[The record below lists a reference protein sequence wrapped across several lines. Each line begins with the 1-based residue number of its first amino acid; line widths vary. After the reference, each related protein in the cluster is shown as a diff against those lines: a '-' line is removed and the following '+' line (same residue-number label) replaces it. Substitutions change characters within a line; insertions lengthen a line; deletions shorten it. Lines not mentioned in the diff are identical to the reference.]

1 MAEHFSKALAQ
12 DEIARARR
20 IASFFNHP
28 DRTQRHRALEQLVG
42 MGEAGVPALVEA
54 LASDER
60 LMRAGAL
67 RALMRVRSPESL
79 PGLMG
84 YLEKH
89 QTEIGDNRA
98 FAMQGISAAVSPEV
112 EGLSQLFFFLQ
123 AYLDDPDHFVRAYAH
138 EALGRLGDARAL
150 PLVERGTRDKEPFVA
165 EKAVVALGAL
175 ATAPVRTAGADM
187 LMSREEVGFALQ
199 SGESARRSIGMNELL
214 RRTGEGED
222 MTGLVSGLLLGPNR
236 IGRQSALEA
245 ISRLKDPRLLPLTLQ
260 ALKSPNADDD
270 LRSRALRAVSAY
282 GPEICHSAMS
292 MDERADLLDRIKRWL
307 VGPDLFVRSSS
318 VAALGSL
325 QGRES
330 LELLLRAAHDENSW
344 VRGDAVGAL
353 SHWAGERLVPYLDKL
368 ARLATHA
375 LTHMPKAVTGAGGD
389 GAGSQKDLVA
399 LQERLLGM
407 LIETSAAKEEGD
419 EGVVLAGF
427 AALAAGTARI
437 RLMGLEVL
445 SIQVSRGHRPRLT
458 DGQVRLLAAALTS
471 SRRDILL
478 SAVEILEAWLPV
490 GSGAA
495 TADLIALLRH
505 GDEALALRV
514 VPLLGIAGDIEAR
527 GVLMSLSNNDNARIA
542 EAAQRALQAPLRAPR

>member
-165 EKAVVALGAL
+165 EKADVALGAL

-187 LMSREEVGFALQ
+187 
-199 SGESARRSIGMNELL
+199 
-214 RRTGEGED
+214 
-222 MTGLVSGLLLGPNR
+222 
-236 IGRQSALEA
+236 
-245 ISRLKDPRLLPLTLQ
+245 
-260 ALKSPNADDD
+260 
-270 LRSRALRAVSAY
+270 
-282 GPEICHSAMS
+282 
-292 MDERADLLDRIKRWL
+292 
-307 VGPDLFVRSSS
+307 
-318 VAALGSL
+318 
-325 QGRES
+325 
-330 LELLLRAAHDENSW
+330 
-344 VRGDAVGAL
+344 
-353 SHWAGERLVPYLDKL
+353 
-368 ARLATHA
+368 
-375 LTHMPKAVTGAGGD
+375 
-389 GAGSQKDLVA
+389 
-399 LQERLLGM
+399 
-407 LIETSAAKEEGD
+407 
-419 EGVVLAGF
+419 
-427 AALAAGTARI
+427 
-437 RLMGLEVL
+437 
-445 SIQVSRGHRPRLT
+445 
-458 DGQVRLLAAALTS
+458 
-471 SRRDILL
+471 
-478 SAVEILEAWLPV
+478 
-490 GSGAA
+490 
-495 TADLIALLRH
+495 
-505 GDEALALRV
+505 
-514 VPLLGIAGDIEAR
+514 
-527 GVLMSLSNNDNARIA
+527 
-542 EAAQRALQAPLRAPR
+542 